1 MRLTEITSDDT
12 DQHAARS
19 FIAHDDA
26 SRVQVTLHLL
36 AYSRIYNGQ
45 AGEHL
50 TSLAALIN
58 GCSFD
63 HVKLVSTRIPSH
75 ITSDTSSRAWE
86 VFYAEETRAVM
97 IVVSSAEDTSRDGDE
112 PYWQPMPATPTRR
125 VIDACLALACQ
136 LNATRNATFL
146 HD

>member
-1 MRLTEITSDDT
+1 MRLTEITSNDT
-12 DQHAARS
+12 DTQAARS

-26 SRVQVTLHLL
+26 SRVQGTLHIL

-45 AGEHL
+45 ASEHL

-58 GCSFD
+58 GGTFD
-63 HVKLVSTRIPSH
+63 HVKLATTRIPSH

-86 VFYAEETRAVM
+86 VFYSDETRTVM
-97 IVVSSAEDTSRDGDE
+97 IVASSAEDLALDSDE
-112 PYWQPMPATPTRR
+112 PCWQPTPATTTRR